1 MPDAITPA
9 MTVTHSLAQTLA
21 ALEPLTQFGVA
32 GLMGT
37 LWVWERYLSRN
48 REHQLTEAHQLIRDE
63 RKQLAILI
71 DLVHQNTQ
79 ALHRVELAT
88 AHLERAADLHHTA
101 EPRPSHPDA
110 ATRPS
115 ASNNTRPDTPQPT
128 PD

>member
-1 MPDAITPA
+1 MP
-9 MTVTHSLAQTLA
+9 THPDTCLATAVPLHLAEWVA

-48 REHQLTEAHQLIRDE
+48 RENQLTEAHQLIRDE

-79 ALHRVELAT
+79 ALHRVELTT
-88 AHLERAADLHHTA
+88 AHLERVADHDNHTHSPPPTRHH
-101 EPRPSHPDA
+101 
-110 ATRPS
+110 
-115 ASNNTRPDTPQPT
+115 DTTQS
-128 PD
+128 

>member
-1 MPDAITPA
+1 MQPPISPA
-9 MTVTHSLAQTLA
+9 MTLTHSLAEWIA

-48 REHQLTEAHQLIRDE
+48 RENQLTEAHQLIRDE

-79 ALHRVELAT
+79 ALHRVELTT
-88 AHLERAADLHHTA
+88 AHLERVAEHDHHAANPHNGEA
-101 EPRPSHPDA
+101 VPRRASPNPPQA
-110 ATRPS
+110 A
-115 ASNNTRPDTPQPT
+115 RPDR
-128 PD
+128 